1 MISYEE
7 KEADFGP
14 PLILS
19 LVDKI
24 KNVCKDVFLFVN
36 INKMFPC

>member
-1 MISYEE
+1 MKN

-14 PLILS
+14 PFILS

-24 KNVCKDVFLFVN
+24 KKRLYRRFF
-36 INKMFPC
+36 IR

>member
-1 MISYEE
+1 MKN

-24 KNVCKDVFLFVN
+24 KTSVKTFFYSL
-36 INKMFPC
+36 I

>member
-1 MISYEE
+1 MKN

-19 LVDKI
+19 LDDKI
-24 KNVCKDVFLFVN
+24 KKRLYRRFFYSL
-36 INKMFPC
+36 I

>member
-1 MISYEE
+1 MKK